1 MDDFLKQA
9 GEALSG
15 LAGQAGRQAEVLKLQ
30 ATLGSLDDDLD
41 RAFIEAGKRARELL
55 TMRRIH
61 DEELKVILERARAIE
76 AQMMEVRR
84 QIQDLRQG
92 EPKGET
98 QTDATEPPRPT
109 DESARTCPE
118 CGTALPAGSRF
129 CPNCGVRVE

>member
-15 LAGQAGRQAEVLKLQ
+15 LAGEAGRQTEILKLQ

-41 RAFIEAGKRARELL
+41 RVFIEAGKRARELL

-61 DEELKVILERARAIE
+61 DEELKVILERARVIE
-76 AQMMEVRR
+76 EQMMEVRQ
-84 QIQDLRQG
+84 QIQDLRSRK
-92 EPKGET
+92 PK
-98 QTDATEPPRPT
+98 TDTAATEPPRPT

-118 CGTALPAGSRF
+118 CGTALPATSKF